1 MTMLTI
7 EADGP
12 LNENLSFRPLQRAI
26 RGRFDWQRCGDPEA
40 LRLGMAFGGLPIPGQ
55 RIAFDAEKKTAT
67 IVEPLHDPE
76 HAALAEKIKARGYK
90 LPPAREYIEG
100 CDPDTWAFWISRA
113 IESGLAKLVA
123 GKLPEFD
130 PDKARRDFI
139 FAPPKPGTTDKL
151 TDALNNLAS
160 AQAAQTAVL
169 EKLVM
174 MLAKK

>member
-1 MTMLTI
+1 MATVTI

-40 LRLGMAFGGLPIPGQ
+40 LRLGMAFGGVPIPGQ
-55 RIAFDAEKKTAT
+55 RIVFDPDKKTAT
-67 IVEPLHDPE
+67 IQEPLHDAE
-76 HAALAEKIKARGYK
+76 HAALAEKIKSRGFK

-100 CDPDTWAFWISRA
+100 CDPDTWAFWINRA
-113 IESGLAKLVA
+113 VECNLAKLIA
-123 GKLPEFD
+123 GRVPEFD
-130 PDKARRDFI
+130 ESKARRDFI

-151 TDALNNLAS
+151 SDALNNLAA

-169 EKLVM
+169 EKLVT
-174 MLAKK
+174 MLVKK